1 MIIRKLLRNRG
12 LGINL
17 VAGFSFLCLAVY
29 GWGLSWKDLGGYLL
43 AILVFL
49 VGLISLAA
57 VCGWLLRKLMGEVD
71 IRVDDKPDVTEF
83 RNTDVEGSGSLH
95 SNDDGTKPKPDAK

>member
-17 VAGFSFLCLAVY
+17 IAGFSFLFLAVY
-29 GWGLSWKDLGGYLL
+29 GWGLSWKDLGSYLL
-43 AILVFL
+43 AILVLL

-57 VCGWLLRKLMGEVD
+57 VCGWLLRKLMGKADRGADLED
-71 IRVDDKPDVTEF
+71 TESSLRDDSDT
-83 RNTDVEGSGSLH
+83 
-95 SNDDGTKPKPDAK
+95 KPDAK